1 MRLSRG
7 DPHFISFGA
16 TCYDIAASGKLS
28 ISARVDVRYASLKE
42 PEAVMPDST
51 IRLSP
56 NATFWVLFFSL
67 SLVGLLVFYEILLPF
82 VAGFVL
88 AYLFQPFV
96 DRMNGWGMNRGVAAF
111 IIIAAVGL
119 IIALI
124 AALIVPPVID
134 QLGQLIQA
142 LPRYYQ
148 EARAYVFKHYG
159 TYLAPFQKQIGN
171 GQAGPQGQ
179 ITQDLAPWLLR
190 QLQTLLQGSLALFN
204 SLALLFLTPVVTF
217 FLLRD
222 WNEMIAG
229 VEELLPRQDAPTI
242 KEIAHDI
249 DETISGYLRS
259 TLIVLVIVSA
269 FYMVAL
275 GAIGLNYG
283 LVIGLAAGLISF
295 VPYLGSTSGFLVS
308 GGVALSQFWPDYTM
322 VALVCGVFVLG
333 QLVEGNVLTP
343 KIVGD
348 KVGLHPVWMLF
359 ALIASGYLFGFT
371 GLLIAVP
378 MAAAIGVLVRFA
390 VRKYYGS
397 PMYEGEE
404 KHERKAETVR
414 G

>member
-1 MRLSRG
+1 
-7 DPHFISFGA
+7 
-16 TCYDIAASGKLS
+16 
-28 ISARVDVRYASLKE
+28 
-42 PEAVMPDST
+42 MPDST

-56 NATFWVLFFSL
+56 NATFWVLLFSL
-67 SLVGLLVFYEILLPF
+67 SLIALLVFSDILLPF

-96 DRMNGWGMNRGVAAF
+96 DRMGRWGINRGAAAF
-111 IIIAAVGL
+111 IIIAAAAL
-119 IIALI
+119 IIALV

-134 QLGQLIQA
+134 QLAQLIQE

-148 EARAYVFKHYG
+148 EARTYVFKHYG
-159 TYLAPFQKQIGN
+159 GYLAPFQKQ
-171 GQAGPQGQ
+171 ASGPQTPGAFPPQ
-179 ITQDLAPWLLR
+179 FTQDVAPWLFA
-190 QLQTLLQGSLALFN
+190 QLQRLLQGSLALFN

-222 WNEMIAG
+222 WDEMIAG
-229 VEELLPRQDAPTI
+229 VEKLLPRQDAPAVKKI
-242 KEIAHDI
+242 AEEIDW
-249 DETISGYLRS
+249 TISGYLRGM
-259 TLIVLVIVSA
+259 LIVLLIVSA

-283 LVIGLAAGLISF
+283 LVIGLSAGLISF

-308 GGVALSQFWPDYTM
+308 GGVALSQFWPDYTRI
-322 VALVCGVFVLG
+322 ALVCGVFVLG
-333 QLVEGNVLTP
+333 QVIEGNVLTP

-348 KVGLHPVWMLF
+348 KVRLHPVWMLF

-371 GLLIAVP
+371 GLLISVP
-378 MAAAIGVLVRFA
+378 MAASIGVLVRFA

-404 KHERKAETVR
+404 KHERKAETIR

>member
-1 MRLSRG
+1 
-7 DPHFISFGA
+7 
-16 TCYDIAASGKLS
+16 
-28 ISARVDVRYASLKE
+28 
-42 PEAVMPDST
+42 MPDST

-56 NATFWVLFFSL
+56 NATFWVLFFAL

-96 DRMNGWGMNRGVAAF
+96 DYMGRWGINRGVAAF
-111 IIIAAVGL
+111 IIIAVLAL

-134 QLGQLIQA
+134 QLAQLIQA

-148 EARAYVFKHYG
+148 EARAYVFKNYG
-159 TYLAPFQKQIGN
+159 SYLLPLQKELGN
-171 GQAGPQGQ
+171 GQASGSQGQ

-190 QLQTLLQGSLALFN
+190 QLQTLVQGSLALFN

-222 WNEMIAG
+222 WDDMIAG
-229 VEELLPRQDAPTI
+229 VEELLPRQDAPAI
-242 KEIAHDI
+242 KEIAEEI
-249 DETISGYLRS
+249 DWTISGYLRGM
-259 TLIVLVIVSA
+259 LIVLLIVSA

-308 GGVALSQFWPDYTM
+308 GGVALSQFWPNYTM

-333 QLVEGNVLTP
+333 QVVEGNVLTP

-348 KVGLHPVWMLF
+348 KVRLHPVWMLF

-404 KHERKAETVR
+404 KHEGKAETIR